1 MSQKSNAL
9 ASQVVVENERK
20 LATVMLADI
29 VGYTALTQRDESLAL
44 KPLIKHK
51 ELVRAVLAK
60 HRGKE
65 IKTMGD
71 SFLVEFESALEAT
84 NCAVNLQQVLHEYNH
99 DAKKRYSSE

>member
-44 KPLIKHK
+44 KPLIKP
-51 ELVRAVLAK
+51 
-60 HRGKE
+60 
-65 IKTMGD
+65 
-71 SFLVEFESALEAT
+71 
-84 NCAVNLQQVLHEYNH
+84 
-99 DAKKRYSSE
+99 